1 MRNCPKLIFCFFKAD
16 DALSQPEDC
25 NSSAGRKLFESLDQV
40 KVEALEEFMVMR
52 ASSGQQ
58 FLGGHFCAPCF
69 ERVLSRTCLGDLI
82 LDPGLLGLEEMAVF
96 AS

>member
-1 MRNCPKLIFCFFKAD
+1 
-16 DALSQPEDC
+16 
-25 NSSAGRKLFESLDQV
+25 
-40 KVEALEEFMVMR
+40 MVMR

-69 ERVLSRTCLGDLI
+69 ERVLSRTRLGNLI